1 MAHYW
6 AGGLAQFVVASNA
19 TKPRAVDLAS
29 DGVSTW
35 ANSVLPA
42 FMTNIPGYGSA
53 GPGLSDWPRIEQ
65 WPWAWLALAA
75 LVVLGV
81 FLAVRG

>member
-1 MAHYW
+1 
-6 AGGLAQFVVASNA
+6 VVASNA

-35 ANSVLPA
+35 ANSELPA

-65 WPWAWLALAA
+65 WPWA
-75 LVVLGV
+75 
-81 FLAVRG
+81 